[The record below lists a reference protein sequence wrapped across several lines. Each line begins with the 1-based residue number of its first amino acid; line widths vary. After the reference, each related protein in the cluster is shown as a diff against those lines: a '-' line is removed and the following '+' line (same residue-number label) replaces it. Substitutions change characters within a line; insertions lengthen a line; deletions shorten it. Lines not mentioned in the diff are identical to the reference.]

1 MSQTIEFY
9 FDFSSPY
16 GYLGA
21 QRIQAV
27 ADQHQRSVDWHPIL
41 LGAIFKVSGQA
52 PLTTFP
58 LKGDYAIMDFQ
69 RSAREVELPYS
80 HPKQFPI
87 ATVAAART
95 IWWAK
100 EHEDSTINQKTGD
113 LVQAFFK
120 AYYVDGKNL
129 SDASVVVETASKLG
143 IDQSNLEAALQDDV
157 VKTRLKT
164 AVNDAIEKKVFGSP
178 MMIVDGESFWGNDRI
193 EQLDRWLTR
202 GGW

>member
-1 MSQTIEFY
+1 MSPTIEFY

-16 GYLGA
+16 GYLGS
-21 QRIQAV
+21 QQIQAV
-27 ADQHQRSVDWHPIL
+27 AKKHNREIDWHPIL

-58 LKGDYAIMDFQ
+58 LKGEYAIMDFQ

-80 HPKQFPI
+80 HPEKFPI

-95 IWWAK
+95 VWWAK
-100 EHEDSTINQKTGD
+100 ENSDNSIAEKTDD

-120 AYYVDGKNL
+120 AYYVNGKDISEL
-129 SDASVVVETASKLG
+129 DVVLDVAASVG
-143 IDQSNLEAALQDDV
+143 INKDSLALALQESA
-157 VKTRLKT
+157 VKDRLKK
-164 AVNDAIEKKVFGSP
+164 AVGDALDKKVFGSP
-178 MMIVDGESFWGNDRI
+178 MMIIDGESFWGNDRI
-193 EQLDRWLTR
+193 GQIDRWLTR

>member
-1 MSQTIEFY
+1 MSNPIEFY

-16 GYLGA
+16 GYLGS

-27 ADQHQRSVDWHPIL
+27 ADKHQRTVDWHPIL

-69 RSAREVELPYS
+69 RSAREVELPYA
-80 HPKQFPI
+80 HPKNFPI

-100 EHEDSTINQKTGD
+100 ENPDASINSKVAD
-113 LVQAFFK
+113 LIQTFFK
-120 AYYVDGKNL
+120 AYYVEGKDI
-129 SDASVVVETASKLG
+129 SDANIVIELASSLG
-143 IDQSNLEAALQDDV
+143 IDKDTLSTALQEPA
-157 VKTRLKT
+157 VKDRLKT
-164 AVNDAIEKKVFGSP
+164 AVNDAIEKNVFGSP
-178 MMIVDGESFWGNDRI
+178 MMIVDAQSFWGNDRI

>member
-16 GYLGA
+16 GYLGS
-21 QRIQAV
+21 QQIQAV
-27 ADQHQRSVDWHPIL
+27 AKKHNRQIDWHPIL

-69 RSAREVELPYS
+69 RSAREVELPYK
-80 HPKQFPI
+80 HPDKFPI

-95 IWWAK
+95 VWWAK
-100 EHEDSTINQKTGD
+100 ENEDNTVSDKTAE

-120 AYYVDGKNL
+120 AYYVEGKDIGEL
-129 SDASVVVETASKLG
+129 DVVLDVAASIG
-143 IDQSNLEAALQDDV
+143 INKDTLAAALQEPA
-157 VKTRLKT
+157 VKDRLKN
-164 AVNDAIEKKVFGSP
+164 AVGDALDKKVFGSP
-178 MMIVDGESFWGNDRI
+178 MMIIDGESFWGNDRI
-193 EQLDRWLTR
+193 EQVDRWLTR

>member
-1 MSQTIEFY
+1 MSKTIEFY

-16 GYLGA
+16 GYLGS
-21 QRIQAV
+21 QQIKAV
-27 ADQHQRSVDWHPIL
+27 AKKHNRKIDWHPVL

-69 RSAREVELPYS
+69 RSAREVELPYT
-80 HPKQFPI
+80 HPKKFPI
-87 ATVAAART
+87 ATVAAARAA
-95 IWWAK
+95 WWVK
-100 EHEDSTINQKTGD
+100 ENTDANISEKTDD
-113 LVQAFFK
+113 LIQAYFT
-120 AYYVDGKNL
+120 AYYVDGKDIGDL
-129 SDASVVVETASKLG
+129 EIALDVAESVG
-143 IDQSNLEAALQDDV
+143 IDKNILAAALQEPA
-157 VKTRLKT
+157 VKDRLKT
-164 AVNDAIEKKVFGSP
+164 AVNDALEKKVFGSP

>member
-1 MSQTIEFY
+1 MSNPIEFY

-16 GYLGA
+16 GYLGSL
-21 QRIQAV
+21 RIQEV
-27 ADQHQRSVDWHPIL
+27 ADKHQRQVDWHPIL

-69 RSAREVELPYS
+69 RSAREVKLPYS
-80 HPKQFPI
+80 HPEKFPI

-95 IWWAK
+95 VWWVK
-100 EHEDSTINQKTGD
+100 EHTDNTISSKTSD

-120 AYYVDGKNL
+120 AYYVDGKDIG
-129 SDASVVVETASKLG
+129 DANVVLETASDLG
-143 IDQSNLEAALQDDV
+143 IDKDTLAAALQEPT
-157 VKTRLKT
+157 VKDRLKT
-164 AVNDAIEKKVFGSP
+164 AVNNALEKQVFGSP

-193 EQLDRWLTR
+193 EQVDRWLTR

>member
-1 MSQTIEFY
+1 MSSPIEFY

-16 GYLGA
+16 GYLGS

-27 ADQHQRSVDWHPIL
+27 ADKHQRKVDWHPIL

-69 RSAREVELPYS
+69 RSAREVELPYT
-80 HPKQFPI
+80 HPKNFPI

-95 IWWAK
+95 VWWAK
-100 EHEDSTINQKTGD
+100 DHTDSTVNSKTAD

-120 AYYVDGKNL
+120 AYYVDGKDI
-129 SDASVVVETASKLG
+129 SDANIVLDIASSIG
-143 IDQSNLEAALQDDV
+143 IDKDTLTAALQEPA
-157 VKTRLKT
+157 VKDRLKT
-164 AVNDAIEKKVFGSP
+164 AVNDAIEKKIFGSP

-193 EQLDRWLTR
+193 GQVDRWLTR

>member
-1 MSQTIEFY
+1 MTKTIEFY

-21 QRIQAV
+21 QRIQELAEK
-27 ADQHQRSVDWHPIL
+27 HQRVIDWQPVL
-41 LGAIFKVSGQA
+41 LGVIFKVSGQA

-69 RSAREVELPYS
+69 RSARELNLPYV
-80 HPKQFPI
+80 HPKKFPI
-87 ATVAAART
+87 ATVAAARSV
-95 IWWAK
+95 WWVK
-100 EHEDSTINQKTGD
+100 EHDDSAIHSLTTA

-120 AYYVDGKNL
+120 AYYVDGQDL
-129 SDASVVVETASKLG
+129 GDAEVVLETAASVG
-143 IDQSNLEAALQDDV
+143 IDRDALANAVQEDA
-157 VKTRLKT
+157 VKERLKT
-164 AVNDAIEKKVFGSP
+164 AVSDALDKKVFGSP

-193 EQLDRWLTR
+193 EQLDRWLSR

>member
-1 MSQTIEFY
+1 MSKTIEFY

-16 GYLGA
+16 GYLGSQQIKA
-21 QRIQAV
+21 IAKKHDRKI
-27 ADQHQRSVDWHPIL
+27 DWHPVL

-69 RSAREVELPYS
+69 RSAREVELPYT
-80 HPKQFPI
+80 HPKKFPI
-87 ATVAAART
+87 ATVAAARAA
-95 IWWAK
+95 WWVK
-100 EHEDSTINQKTGD
+100 ENTDANISEKTDD
-113 LVQAFFK
+113 LIQAYFT
-120 AYYVDGKNL
+120 AYYVDGKDIGDL
-129 SDASVVVETASKLG
+129 EVALDVAESVG
-143 IDQSNLEAALQDDV
+143 IDKNTLAAALQEPA
-157 VKTRLKT
+157 VKDRLKT
-164 AVNDAIEKKVFGSP
+164 AVNDALEKKVFGSP